1 MAEGHY
7 TGVEAKQKNELV
19 RGIASPK
26 PLSSSPRSAHEQEDY
41 AGSARSNRGPEA
53 KTSANRQ
60 PVDISEFPVAPLTTG
75 TGKVA
80 EPDSKRAGP
89 SPNKPERQRV
99 DTKKIIKSLQ
109 QQLDELA
116 EREKERKRQKADK
129 MARYRERRRQRE
141 NDHGA

>member
-7 TGVEAKQKNELV
+7 TGVEAK
-19 RGIASPK
+19 PK
-26 PLSSSPRSAHEQEDY
+26 A
-41 AGSARSNRGPEA
+41 ANREGETLPGGKSTPPPVSRET
-53 KTSANRQ
+53 KSNRQ

-129 MARYRERRRQRE
+129 MARYRERRRLRE
-141 NDHGA
+141 TQPSE